1 MQSQFQELE
10 KKNALLLQQIKLAD
24 EDSQKVRQESTKVI
38 EQCDLTMNSIGEV
51 VSYFERELF
60 QLATLHQAD
69 EVAKPFVQDMSV
81 WMKWGPA
88 KMQVLEQKIQDSE
101 TNNKDLYELGL
112 YCYNIQSLID
122 KGPKMLQD
130 YCSALD
136 KSQTTASQ
144 VIFEWNNLMREVQK
158 MREKVSIKMEAALKS
173 TKYSEAGHEQQQE
186 EDPFPAHDDEMQ
198 IEAHESRMNN
208 LHEIGRKGS
217 GSVGSGSEGGSRKS
231 TELAGAAVGEFV
243 SAGVIANQSSPTGPV
258 KSLFLG
264 DGMGESS
271 IPKAHEK
278 KGRKGNAIIVR
289 EMVESADGKT
299 TKVGKTTEVV
309 KKFESPSSRQ
319 FVDKHLKLQ
328 YQSDNNVLSKMCKA
342 MKTAKEQEKYVHL
355 LLLRPAFHRSYYIQS
370 KDAHRISNEDQVI
383 EVVVNDMVPEGG
395 SAHGKCDE
403 KEEDSAYEDLTRDR
417 IGNVKPSKKR
427 RDILDKTKF
436 DLGGSF
442 TEFAGQWL
450 SAYEYCAK
458 SDETLPQILK
468 KFELTSV
475 KTLVLSLNKDLDV
488 KLETN
493 MWRTGKLKKGT
504 ILNLPGDRVADD
516 LKQFVPENE
525 LTAAENN
532 QRQGNKSSGKAKRGK

>member
-1 MQSQFQELE
+1 MQ
-10 KKNALLLQQIKLAD
+10 A
-24 EDSQKVRQESTKVI
+24 
-38 EQCDLTMNSIGEV
+38 
-51 VSYFERELF
+51 
-60 QLATLHQAD
+60 
-69 EVAKPFVQDMSV
+69 
-81 WMKWGPA
+81 
-88 KMQVLEQKIQDSE
+88 LEQKIQDPEIKKVDQYQLRRSRWE
-101 TNNKDLYELGL
+101 IE
-112 YCYNIQSLID
+112 CLID
-122 KGPKMLQD
+122 KGPEMLQD

-136 KSQTTASQ
+136 KSQTTVSQ
-144 VIFEWNNLMREVQK
+144 VIFEWNHLMREVQK
-158 MREKVSIKMEAALKS
+158 MREEVSIKMEAALKS

-198 IEAHESRMNN
+198 IEAHESRMNH

-217 GSVGSGSEGGSRKS
+217 GSVGSGSEGGSRRS

-299 TKVGKTTEVV
+299 RKVGKTTEVV

-427 RDILDKTKF
+427 RRDDSYDAGSDSDATESSAAAAKTFMKNKDILDKTKF

-504 ILNLPGDRVADD
+504 ILYLPGDRVADD